1 MKTLLSIVN
10 VLAVISILSAPY
22 QAFAVAMDETPQPD
36 ATATAAKGDTP
47 TGAEAES
54 QAGAAE
60 NVSTPASPASGED
73 EGWPRE
79 FEKDG
84 KNYTIYQPQV
94 EKWKDNQIQERA
106 AVSVQPAEQTGSAA
120 SPVFGVMWLKA
131 RTAVDR
137 ASGQVTLE
145 DMEFTK
151 VSFPTEQ
158 SDESTF
164 TAALKANSATVQ
176 NMSLERLKASLAI
189 AKVEEKRE
197 APDFKNDPPKMIYS
211 SAPAL
216 LVLIDGKPVLR
227 PTESGTRML
236 RVVNTHALIA
246 VDQESGNYYL
256 YVGNRWMTASAD
268 DIENAK
274 AWKNATN
281 TPAEVKTSLD
291 QIKATAIEQKQA
303 DLLTDTDLAK
313 KKKGSP
319 QIYVSTGPAELIQ
332 TEGSPQFQPVP
343 DTSLLYV
350 KNSSNDVFLNTND
363 QHYYVLASG
372 RWYKA
377 GSLDAK
383 WSYVASSSLP
393 PDFAK
398 IPETHPKGAVLAS
411 VAGTE
416 QAKEAE
422 IDNQIPQTATVDR
435 EKAKPEIKYDGE
447 PQFKP
452 VEGTPLQYAPNTATP
467 VVQVNPQSYYAVQNG
482 VWFES
487 NSAQGPWV
495 VASKVPPV
503 IYTIPPSSP
512 IYPATYVYV
521 YGSTPRYVYTGYL
534 PGYMGS
540 YVDADGVVVFGTGY
554 YYHPWIGSVWYGSP
568 VTFGFG
574 VGWGWGFGFGWGFH
588 PGYWGGYRPWWG
600 PYGYGW
606 NHGVGPGRYVN
617 VTNVYHNWHGPVVRS
632 TSFAHTPYSTARFN
646 GGAYHGNNGAFHG
659 GGAYHGGTPGGYH
672 GFNGSMANHAA
683 TARQNNVYS
692 DKNGNIYR
700 HGNQGW
706 EHVGEANASSSHA
719 GGASQNVPHEV
730 ENERMAR
737 DRGEQRS
744 QAFRSQMRSSSS
756 GMGGGSSGTSRRRN
770 LPSSGGGH
778 GRR

>member
-1 MKTLLSIVN
+1 MKNLTSIV
-10 VLAVISILSAPY
+10 VSLAVISILSPCY
-22 QAFAVAMDETPQPD
+22 NAFAAAIDESPQPD
-36 ATATAAKGDTP
+36 ATAAAAKDDTP
-47 TGAEAES
+47 PASKIES
-54 QAGAAE
+54 QAAQPE
-60 NVSTPASPASGED
+60 NVAAAASED

-94 EKWKDNQIQERA
+94 EKWKDNQIEERA
-106 AVSVQPAEQTGSAA
+106 AVSVQPAEQSGSAA
-120 SPVFGVMWLKA
+120 APVFGVMWLKA

-137 ASGQVTLE
+137 STGQVTLE
-145 DMEFTK
+145 DMDFTK

-158 SDESTF
+158 SDESTYMK
-164 TAALKANSATVQ
+164 ALKENSATVQ

-189 AKVEEKRE
+189 SKVEEKRE
-197 APDFKNDPPKMIYS
+197 APDFKNNPPKMIYS
-211 SAPAL
+211 SSPAL

-227 PTESGTRML
+227 PVGSDTRML
-236 RVVNTHALIA
+236 RVINTHALIA

-256 YVGNRWMTASAD
+256 YVGNHWVTASSD
-268 DIENAK
+268 EIENAK
-274 AWKNATN
+274 AWKTASNI
-281 TPAEVKTSLD
+281 PAPVKNSLD
-291 QIKATAIEQKQA
+291 QIKKDAGEQKQV
-303 DLLTDTDLAK
+303 DLLKDTDLAK
-313 KKKGSP
+313 KETASP
-319 QIYVSTGPAELIQ
+319 AIYVSTGPAELIQ
-332 TEGSPQFQPVP
+332 TEGSPQFQPV
-343 DTSLLYV
+343 TETNLLYV
-350 KNSSNDVFLNTND
+350 KNSTNDVFLNTND

-377 GSLDAK
+377 TSLDSK
-383 WSYVASSSLP
+383 WSYVAASSLP

-398 IPETHPKGAVLAS
+398 IPENHPKGAVLAS

-435 EKAKPEIKYDGE
+435 NEAKPEIKYDGE

-467 VVQVNPQSYYAVQNG
+467 VVQINPESYYAVQNG

-487 NSAQGPWV
+487 HSPQGPWV
-495 VASKVPPV
+495 VATKVPPV

-521 YGSTPRYVYTGYL
+521 YGSTPQYVYTGYL

-554 YYHPWIGSVWYGSP
+554 YYHPWIGSVWYGAP

-606 NHGVGPGRYVN
+606 AHGIPPGRIVN
-617 VTNVYHNWHGPVVRS
+617 VTNVYHNWHGPAVRS
-632 TSFAHTPYSTARFN
+632 AGFSHPVGGYAHGGAVMRN
-646 GGAYHGNNGAFHG
+646 GGARGFTNTNHG
-659 GGAYHGGTPGGYH
+659 
-672 GFNGSMANHAA
+672 GFNGSMGSRMG
-683 TARQNNVYS
+683 TRQNNVYS
-692 DKNGNIYR
+692 DRNGNVYR
-700 HGNQGW
+700 QGNQGW
-706 EHVGEANASSSHA
+706 EHVGGANAPHQNTGNS
-719 GGASQNVPHEV
+719 GGNRVQNVPHEV
-730 ENERMAR
+730 ENESAAR
-737 DRGEQRS
+737 NRGEQRT
-744 QAFRSQMRSSSS
+744 QAFQSQMHS
-756 GMGGGSSGTSRRRN
+756 GFSGGSGFGTSRRRN
-770 LPSSGGGH
+770 LPTGGGH
-778 GRR
+778 GRH